1 MNQKPLSKIV
11 LAVFF
16 ASITFHLFAQT
27 PPEKF
32 GRIDKDDFKTTQC
45 PIDSNAHAYFIF
57 DYGESYFQYA
67 DTKVVSTDAP
77 STRKGFQL
85 YFTRHFRIKIIDNQG
100 FSWADIEIPLY
111 HDLEDEEKT
120 LQIKAYTYNLEG
132 GKIDKTKLSKSD
144 INTEQT
150 SENWI
155 TEKFAM
161 PNVKAGSI
169 IEVEYTIKS
178 DFYFNLREWYFQRL
192 IPVMQSEYHV
202 KIPEYFHFNQTQK
215 GYFPIERFQDR
226 KIQDVTIT
234 YVEKA
239 VGAIIEDG
247 SYTSTIK
254 YFEDI
259 FDFSASNIPSFPI
272 EEHLKTPENYLS
284 KIEFELDRT
293 SFPNTPIRN
302 YTSSWEDINENL
314 INSFS
319 FGKELRKSSQLDDEI
334 VMLKAS
340 GLTGQQLIRSA
351 FDLVKNHMAWNGQ
364 KNKYVTSSL
373 KEAWKNKSGNA
384 ADINLNLVVLL
395 NELGFE
401 ASPVVLSTQDH
412 GIIHPA
418 HPSISRFNYVIA
430 VVKDGEQSILLD
442 ATDPQSDLDLL
453 PVRCLND
460 RGRVVRDGGGEWID
474 LTSKTNYTIAE
485 SYVVKF
491 DENLDMIGTDALKLS
506 GYAAYQTAKKVK
518 SYQSQLDYQKAL
530 EDQKTGLTIDS
541 MTISGLDTLSH
552 TIKIGYTFHQKG
564 LVEKAGDMAYFSPS
578 FDPFV
583 SSNPFK
589 AEQRDYPVEFNY
601 PYTVQQIITIEI
613 PDNYTVVEIPKPLI
627 ARLPDN
633 SLRYIYNISQLGQK
647 ITLTLAFSINKA
659 VFLPEEYGAL
669 RNFYMMVIDKQK
681 ELLVMQKR

>member
-1 MNQKPLSKIV
+1 MNNKSFTQFAIAFYLAIFTFQLS
-11 LAVFF
+11 
-16 ASITFHLFAQT
+16 AQN

-32 GRIDKDDFKTTQC
+32 GRIDKEDFKITQC

-85 YFTRHFRIKIIDNQG
+85 YFTRHFRIKILDNQG
-100 FSWADIEIPLY
+100 FSWANIEIPLY
-111 HDLEDEEKT
+111 HDFEDEEKT
-120 LQIKAYTYNLEG
+120 LQIKAYTYNLEK
-132 GKIDKTKLSKSD
+132 GKIEKTKLSKGD
-144 INTEQT
+144 VNVEKT
-150 SENWI
+150 SENWM

-192 IPVMQSEYHV
+192 IPVLQSEYHV
-202 KIPEYFHFNQTQK
+202 TIPEYFHFNQTQK
-215 GYFPIERFQDR
+215 GYFPIERSQDR
-226 KIQDVTIT
+226 KIQEVTIT

-247 SYTSTIK
+247 SYTSSIK

-259 FDFSASNIPSFPI
+259 FDFRASNIPSFPI

-293 SFPNTPIRN
+293 TFPNAPIRN

-314 INSFS
+314 LNSSS
-319 FGKELRKSSQLDDEI
+319 FGKELKKSSQLDDE
-334 VMLKAS
+334 VERLKAS
-340 GLTGQQLIRSA
+340 GLSGQELISAA
-351 FDLVKNHMAWNGQ
+351 FDAVKSHMAWNGQ

-395 NELGFE
+395 NELGFD
-401 ASPVVLSTQDH
+401 ATPVVLSTQDH

-430 VVKDGEQSILLD
+430 AVKDGEKTYLID
-442 ATDPQSDLDLL
+442 ATDPQSDIDLL

-460 RGRVVRDGGGEWID
+460 RGRLVREGGGDWID
-474 LTSKTNYTIAE
+474 LTSKSNYTIAE
-485 SYVVKF
+485 SFVVKF
-491 DENLDMIGTDALKLS
+491 DENLDIIGTDALKLS

-518 SYQSQLDYQKAL
+518 SYQSQADYEKAL
-530 EDQKTGLTIDS
+530 QDQKTGLTIDS
-541 MTISGLDTLSH
+541 MTISNLDSLSNSLK
-552 TIKIGYTFHQKG
+552 IKYTFKQHG
-564 LVEKAGDMAYFSPS
+564 IVENAGDMAYFSPS

-613 PDNYTVVEIPKPLI
+613 PDNYTIVEVPKPLV

-659 VFLPEEYGAL
+659 VFLPEEYSAL
-669 RNFYMMVIDKQK
+669 RNFYMMVVDKQK
-681 ELLVMQKR
+681 ELLVMQKQ